1 MKRVLFSI
9 RKERMD
15 PQTELLLQKS
25 ALDEETLQL
34 ERLPLPIVGFHAQQ
48 AVEKLL
54 KALLAER
61 GVRYKRTHDI
71 EVLTEDLTAVGET
84 LPFTPFPLADLSD
97 YAADF
102 RYQDPLPPHLDRETV
117 LATVRIIRE
126 FVCQRIAE
134 IDQPS

>member
-1 MKRVLFSI
+1 
-9 RKERMD
+9 MD

-34 ERLPLPIVGFHAQQ
+34 EKLPLSIFGFHAQQ

-54 KALLAER
+54 KALLAQR
-61 GVRYKRTHDI
+61 GVRYKRTHDLQ
-71 EVLTEDLTAVGET
+71 VLTEDLAAAGES
-84 LPFTPFPLADLSD
+84 LPFTPFSLADLSD
-97 YAADF
+97 YAVDF
-102 RYQDPLPPHLDRETV
+102 RYHDPLAPPSLDRETV
-117 LATVRIIRE
+117 LATIRIVRE